1 MLTDIEDNKTS
12 LTIRGNYKD
21 LAHAKLAKEINSAKQ
36 NFFLMNYMAS
46 LLLKHLMIS
55 TKLSNLPNSLML
67 TNYVNSYE
75 FVH

>member
-36 NFFLMNYMAS
+36 NFFFDELYG
-46 LLLKHLMIS
+46 ITS
-55 TKLSNLPNSLML
+55 TKAFNDFNQTL
-67 TNYVNSYE
+67 
-75 FVH
+75 